1 MALCQAPKV
10 SRINRTA
17 PKTAWPMCC
26 IFFSNDSY
34 PLLSCASHHACRFQ
48 KIMLK
53 NIFSLKFTNIIV
65 WLADAL
71 SSNSLANFEKLVMS
85 WAIHGFFMLWIENHI
100 LSFKFWY
107 KSKFFRVKKSSLK
120 RYRKCIRRFKHWFT
134 QEYTLLVKLQEDSY
148 FATKISFRFTAF
160 CTKKSELTYDC
171 VVVINAKKNILTDIS
186 KLPLSSF
193 ELKKHNWSVIHASW
207 HDGLICLKRFDCISK
222 WIYVLTILSFVH
234 WK

>member
-26 IFFSNDSY
+26 IFCSNDSY

-160 CTKKSELTYDC
+160 CTKKSELSYDC
-171 VVVINAKKNILTDIS
+171 VVVINAKKKHFDRHFQTSFIFIWTKKTQLECHSCILTWR
-186 KLPLSSF
+186 PNLSQKIR
-193 ELKKHNWSVIHASW
+193 LYIKMDLRINN
-207 HDGLICLKRFDCISK
+207 
-222 WIYVLTILSFVH
+222 T
-234 WK
+234 